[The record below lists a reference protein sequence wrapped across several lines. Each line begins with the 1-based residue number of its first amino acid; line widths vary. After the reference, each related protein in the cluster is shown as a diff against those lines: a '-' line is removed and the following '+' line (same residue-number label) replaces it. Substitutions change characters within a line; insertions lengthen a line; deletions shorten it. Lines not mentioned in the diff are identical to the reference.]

1 MFPKSDYES
10 NNGIESVVVEL
21 VIYVVVRGL
30 CEILV
35 KIIKFFLIFVGGG
48 EVFSFRER

>member
-1 MFPKSDYES
+1 MFLMSDVES
-10 NNGIESVVVEL
+10 DNGIESVVVEL
-21 VIYVVVRGL
+21 VVYVVVRGL

-35 KIIKFFLIFVGGG
+35 KIITFFLIFVGGG